1 MEVCCLTQVSASLS
15 TTTTTFIEFC
25 FPFQHGS
32 SLLFPLLATDL
43 VLDVWV
49 YILIKAKVK
58 DLVRGC
64 ELEWETAIWG
74 RTLTLT
80 LHTSTHTHTAHS
92 HCTHTCMYTHTLHT
106 SARTHTA
113 HAHCTLTLRTH
124 TAHAHC
130 TLTLHTHTAHT
141 CMYTLYTHTAH
152 SHCTLTLHPH
162 TAPSHCTLT
171 LHTPVPAG
179 HHDGLPRVVQ

>member
-25 FPFQHGS
+25 FPLQHGS

-80 LHTSTHTHTAHS
+80 HCTLLLALTLHTHTAHS
-92 HCTHTCMYTHTLHT
+92 HCTHICMYTHTLHT

-113 HAHCTLTLRTH
+113 HSHCTH
-124 TAHAHC
+124 MHVHI
-130 TLTLHTHTAHT
+130 H
-141 CMYTLYTHTAH
+141 THTAH
-152 SHCTLTLHPH
+152 SHC
-162 TAPSHCTLT
+162 ALT

-179 HHDGLPRVVQ
+179 HHYGLPRVVQ

>member
-25 FPFQHGS
+25 FPLQHGS

-80 LHTSTHTHTAHS
+80 LTLHTRTA
-92 HCTHTCMYTHTLHT
+92 HTCMYTL
-106 SARTHTA
+106 
-113 HAHCTLTLRTH
+113 TLTHFTLLL
-124 TAHAHC
+124 

-141 CMYTLYTHTAH
+141 CMYTLTLTHFTLLL
-152 SHCTLTLHPH
+152 TLTLHP
-162 TAPSHCTLT
+162 
-171 LHTPVPAG
+171 PVPAG
-179 HHDGLPRVVQ
+179 HHYGLPRVVQ